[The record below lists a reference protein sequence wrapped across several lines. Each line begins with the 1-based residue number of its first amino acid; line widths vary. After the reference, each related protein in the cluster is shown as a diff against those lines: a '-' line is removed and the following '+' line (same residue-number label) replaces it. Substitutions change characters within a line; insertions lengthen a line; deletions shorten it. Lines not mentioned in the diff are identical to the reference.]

1 MSIAPVVRRAWSSAT
16 LARAWS
22 IRCEQQT
29 TTVVVVVVAPPR
41 DPTVE
46 VEVAAPPRDPR
57 VEAAAAGDGSSW
69 VLEDLL
75 GGHRNST

>member
-16 LARAWS
+16 LARSWS
-22 IRCEQQT
+22 IRCEQRT
-29 TTVVVVVVAPPR
+29 TTVVVVVVAPR

-46 VEVAAPPRDPR
+46 VEVAAPPRDPT
-57 VEAAAAGDGSSW
+57 VEAAAGDGSSW